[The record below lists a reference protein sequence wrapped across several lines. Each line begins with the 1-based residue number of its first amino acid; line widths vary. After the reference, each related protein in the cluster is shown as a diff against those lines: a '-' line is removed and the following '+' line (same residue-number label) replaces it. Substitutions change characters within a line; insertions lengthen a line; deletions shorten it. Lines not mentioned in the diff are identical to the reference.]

1 MLQFLLFEIEVGQA
15 GINVGDIIFQL
26 MSFLILLGIP
36 LALIL
41 IISKTRRKS
50 KNRLD
55 RIEEKLD
62 RLLAEKESKTKDKGE

>member
-1 MLQFLLFEIEVGQA
+1 MQFLLFEVEVGQA

-41 IISKTRRKS
+41 IFSKTRRKS
-50 KNRLD
+50 NDRLD

-62 RLLAEKESKTKDKGE
+62 RLLAEKEPKTKNKGE

>member
-1 MLQFLLFEIEVGQA
+1 MIILQFLLLEAGP

-36 LALIL
+36 VVLIF
-41 IISKTRRKS
+41 IFSKARRKRN
-50 KNRLD
+50 NRLD

-62 RLLAEKESKTKDKGE
+62 QLLAEKEPKNKGE